1 MTDQV
6 TSETTTHS
14 KQSVGGFSLGAW
26 VRANAIGL
34 GIAYGLFG
42 LFGDGIEIW
51 LGVAHESVAHDL
63 AIMSGLFIGAAVFA
77 LMRRKVLA
85 PHLGGSV
92 WIAVAAGLSLAVG
105 FVVGFI
111 IAGPPFDFVLG
122 VFALGTIG
130 GALQWRL
137 VKDKLARPGRLY
149 LIGIG
154 AWLAAAVAVLAVA
167 IFIIDP
173 IFETLGLAEAEEGTI
188 AALVSFTAVL
198 ALLGL
203 VGGAVGGAIEGA
215 ALRRR
220 IGRPA

>member
-6 TSETTTHS
+6 TSEKTTRGE
-14 KQSVGGFSLGAW
+14 QPVGGFSLGAW

-42 LFGDGIEIW
+42 LFGDGFEIW
-51 LGVAHESVAHDL
+51 LGVAHDSVAHDL

-85 PHLGGSV
+85 PHLGGSA
-92 WIAVAAGLSLAVG
+92 WIAAAAGISLAVG
-105 FVVGFI
+105 FVAGFV

-154 AWLAAAVAVLAVA
+154 AWLAAAIAVLAVA
-167 IFIIDP
+167 IFTGDA
-173 IFETLGLAEAEEGTI
+173 IFDALGQPEEGTMF
-188 AALVSFTAVL
+188 ALVSFTAFL

>member
-6 TSETTTHS
+6 TSETTTRGE
-14 KQSVGGFSLGAW
+14 QPVGGFSLGAW

-42 LFGDGIEIW
+42 LFGDGIEIF
-51 LGVAHESVAHDL
+51 LGVAHDSVAHDL
-63 AIMSGLFIGAAVFA
+63 AIMSGLFIGATVFA
-77 LMRRKVLA
+77 LMRRRVLA
-85 PHLGGSV
+85 PHLGGSA

-105 FVVGFI
+105 FVAGFV

-149 LIGIG
+149 LLGIG
-154 AWLAAAVAVLAVA
+154 AWLAAAIAVLAVA
-167 IFIIDP
+167 IFTGDA
-173 IFETLGLAEAEEGTI
+173 IFDALGQPEEGTMF
-188 AALVSFTAVL
+188 ALVSFTAFL

>member
-6 TSETTTHS
+6 TSETTTRGE
-14 KQSVGGFSLGAW
+14 QPVEGFALGAW
-26 VRANAIGL
+26 VKANAIGL

-42 LFGDGIEIW
+42 LFGDGIEIF
-51 LGVAHESVAHDL
+51 LGVAHDSVAHDL
-63 AIMSGLFIGAAVFA
+63 AIGSGLFIGAAVFA

-85 PHLGGSV
+85 PHLGGSA
-92 WIAVAAGLSLAVG
+92 WIAAAAGISLAVG
-105 FVVGFI
+105 FVAGFV

-154 AWLAAAVAVLAVA
+154 AWLAAAIAVLAVA
-167 IFIIDP
+167 IFTGDA
-173 IFETLGLAEAEEGTI
+173 IFDALGQPEEGTMF
-188 AALVSFTAVL
+188 ALVSFTAFL